1 MQEIWH
7 FYLVRCSD
15 DSLYS
20 GICKD
25 LDQRI
30 EKHNQGAG
38 AKYTR
43 GRGPVEL
50 VHSEELESHSAALK
64 REYAVKRWSKAKKL
78 TLIAKN
84 SSGENSD

>member
-1 MQEIWH
+1 MQEKWY

-25 LDQRI
+25 LEQRI
-30 EKHNQGAG
+30 DKHNQGTG

-50 VHSEELESHSAALK
+50 VYSEELDSHSLALK
-64 REYAVKRWSKAKKL
+64 REYAVKRWSRTKKMA
-78 TLIAKN
+78 LIDKKR
-84 SSGENSD
+84 S